1 MAKKDP
7 NKVEPYV
14 FHVSEN
20 EALLLAME
28 LTHSMQCYELKA
40 KRQAERG
47 EDAREAKQAALT
59 CAKMSSQLKGIAVM
73 R

>member
-7 NKVEPYV
+7 DKVEPYV
-14 FHVSEN
+14 IHVSEN
-20 EALLLAME
+20 EALLLSME
-28 LTHSMQCYELKA
+28 LTHSMQCYELRA

-47 EDAREAKQAALT
+47 EDAREAKQAALI
-59 CAKMSSQLKGIAVM
+59 CARMSSQLKGIAVM